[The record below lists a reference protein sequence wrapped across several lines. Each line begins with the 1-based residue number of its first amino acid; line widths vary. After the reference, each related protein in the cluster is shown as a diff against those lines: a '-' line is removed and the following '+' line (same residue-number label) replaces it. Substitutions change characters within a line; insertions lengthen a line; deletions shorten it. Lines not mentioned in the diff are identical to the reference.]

1 MTPNDYQKLAMRTK
15 APTAV
20 ILDRL
25 NSESVK
31 YVQALVAIVG
41 LADELGEIASPVKKK
56 IEYGGPAPDLINM
69 KEEIGDVL
77 WRVAQLADAF
87 DLKLE
92 DCMTANIAKLSKRYP
107 SHYSDRSA
115 LHRDLEVERIT
126 IEEQGLISF

>member
-1 MTPNDYQKLAMRTK
+1 
-15 APTAV
+15 
-20 ILDRL
+20 
-25 NSESVK
+25 
-31 YVQALVAIVG
+31 
-41 LADELGEIASPVKKK
+41 
-56 IEYGGPAPDLINM
+56 M